1 MSKNQAVIE
10 CQDVSLIINGKSILK
25 RINFKLIQGG
35 HCVLLG
41 LNGSGKTS
49 LLKLISGYGYP
60 SAGKLKVL
68 GRYFGEIDLRILR
81 KRIGWVHMDLK
92 YDIPPFMN
100 STEVIISGKRGA
112 LVIYEDAGKS
122 ELDKAVYFLKLM
134 NAEKIINR
142 RFGSLSTGERQKVLI
157 ARALFTDPEILL
169 LDEPC
174 LGLDPVSREEFLTSL
189 SGMLIKR
196 RDLTVL
202 YVTHHIE
209 EIPEIF
215 EEMMIIDRGN
225 ILVRGATDAVLK
237 KEILS
242 RIYGDEFTIKRS
254 GKRYSLQFKY

>member
-1 MSKNQAVIE
+1 MSENQAVIE
-10 CQDVSLIINGKSILK
+10 CQDISLIINGTSILK
-25 RINFKLIQGG
+25 GINFKLTKGE

-49 LLKLISGYGYP
+49 LLKLMSGYGYP
-60 SAGKLKVL
+60 SEGKLKVL
-68 GRYFGEIDLRILR
+68 GKYFGEIDLRILR

-100 STEVIISGKRGA
+100 SIEVVISGNRGS
-112 LVIYEDAGKS
+112 LVIYEDAEKS
-122 ELDKAVYFLKLM
+122 ELDRAMHFLELM
-134 NAEKIINR
+134 NAGKIINR

-157 ARALFTDPEILL
+157 ARALSMDPEILL

-174 LGLDPVSREEFLTSL
+174 LGLDPVSREEFLASV

-215 EEMMIIDRGN
+215 ERMMIMDRGN
-225 ILVRGATDAVLK
+225 ILVQGTRDAVLK

-242 RIYGDEFTIKRS
+242 HIYGDEFTIKRS
-254 GKRYSLQFKY
+254 GKRYYLQFKY